1 MEKQHFII
9 LIDAPRQKVWQIL
22 WNDQSYPEWT
32 SVFGEGSRAETDWK
46 KGSKVLF
53 LGGSNEGMVSKIEEN
68 IANEFMSFKHLG
80 IVKNGVED
88 MDSEEVKKWK
98 GAMEN
103 YTLKDVN
110 GKTELIIDMDIAEDH
125 SDYFQNTWPK
135 ALEKVKEMAEK
146 PVAATAYLK

>member
-1 MEKQHFII
+1 MEKQHFIT

-22 WNDQSYPEWT
+22 WSDQSYREWT
-32 SVFGEGSRAETDWK
+32 SIFSEGSRAETDWK

-53 LGGSNEGMVSKIEEN
+53 LGSSNEGMLSKIEEN

-80 IVKNGVED
+80 MVKNGVED
-88 MDSEEVKKWK
+88 MDSEEVKKWQ

-103 YTLKDVN
+103 YTLKDIN
-110 GKTELIIDMDIAEDH
+110 GKTELIIDIDIAEDH
-125 SDYFQNTWPK
+125 SDYFQTTWPK

-146 PVAATAYLK
+146 PVAAAAYLK

>member
-1 MEKQHFII
+1 MERQHFII
-9 LIDAPRQKVWQIL
+9 LIDAPRERVWQIL
-22 WNDQSYPEWT
+22 WNDQSYREWT

-68 IANEFMSFKHLG
+68 ITNEFMSIRHLG

-110 GKTELIIDMDIAEDH
+110 GKTELIIDMDISEEH
-125 SDYFQNTWPK
+125 SDYFQTTWPK
-135 ALEKVKEMAEK
+135 ALEKVKEIAEK